1 MKITAIGFIGLG
13 LIGGSIARGLRKIHP
28 EYRMIATS
36 HTSATL
42 EEALCAGV
50 IDEAVPCLNEAFS
63 GCDLIFLCAPVSYNI
78 EYLKELKEICG
89 NDCLIT
95 DVGSTKGDI
104 HRAVADLHMEENFIG
119 GHPMA
124 GSEKTGFTNSTD
136 HLVENAW
143 YVLTPTKK
151 TAPDKLKALRSL
163 VEELGAL
170 PLVLDCEEHDY
181 IVAAISHLPHL
192 IASGLVNLIRDSD
205 NPQGTMRQVAA
216 GGFKDITRIASSS
229 PVMCQQICMTNSG
242 NIARILK
249 DYIKSME
256 QILEEVENRD
266 ETAVYRLFET
276 SRDYRNSI
284 PDTSMGPLKKEYSV
298 YCDIIDQAGAIAT
311 IATILATHQIS
322 IRNIGI
328 IHNREFEEG
337 VLKIEFYEEPA
348 AQEAAGLLTQYQYT
362 VHKR

>member
-1 MKITAIGFIGLG
+1 
-13 LIGGSIARGLRKIHP
+13 
-28 EYRMIATS
+28 
-36 HTSATL
+36 
-42 EEALCAGV
+42 
-50 IDEAVPCLNEAFS
+50 
-63 GCDLIFLCAPVSYNI
+63 
-78 EYLKELKEICG
+78 
-89 NDCLIT
+89 
-95 DVGSTKGDI
+95 
-104 HRAVADLHMEENFIG
+104 
-119 GHPMA
+119 MA

-229 PVMCQQICMTNSG
+229 PVMWQQICMTNSG

-284 PDTSMGPLKKEYSV
+284 PDTSMGPLKKEYPV

>member
-1 MKITAIGFIGLG
+1 
-13 LIGGSIARGLRKIHP
+13 
-28 EYRMIATS
+28 
-36 HTSATL
+36 
-42 EEALCAGV
+42 
-50 IDEAVPCLNEAFS
+50 
-63 GCDLIFLCAPVSYNI
+63 
-78 EYLKELKEICG
+78 
-89 NDCLIT
+89 
-95 DVGSTKGDI
+95 
-104 HRAVADLHMEENFIG
+104 
-119 GHPMA
+119 
-124 GSEKTGFTNSTD
+124 
-136 HLVENAW
+136 
-143 YVLTPTKK
+143 
-151 TAPDKLKALRSL
+151 
-163 VEELGAL
+163 
-170 PLVLDCEEHDY
+170 
-181 IVAAISHLPHL
+181 
-192 IASGLVNLIRDSD
+192 
-205 NPQGTMRQVAA
+205 
-216 GGFKDITRIASSS
+216 
-229 PVMCQQICMTNSG
+229 
-242 NIARILK
+242 
-249 DYIKSME
+249 ME